1 MLPGVIVDER
11 IHLPK
16 LERDSPVCISIYSE
30 SRGIIKGPVAVGR
43 CLMSS
48 DEMISSNMKGKGV
61 HILHYYQDELWN
73 FGTRETVPII
83 DASKILTPSNSEQ
96 ELQQSK
102 TMGAIEVPEILSD
115 TVAELNITEQDEVV
129 ELPPEEDNKT
139 EQLEENE
146 SQEEFL
152 RKAFLY
158 ALRYQLPEDIKFPLD
173 VGQFYAS
180 YLLKSL
186 PEGRKIDMKKTK
198 YKKFSTFLQEVNQTA
213 GDGEWFVKVLSKKG
227 IDSIVDINLQHP
239 EVQNAA
245 PLDSSNSS
253 GF

>member
-1 MLPGVIVDER
+1 MFR
-11 IHLPK
+11 QIH
-16 LERDSPVCISIYSE
+16 IYS
-30 SRGIIKGPVAVGR
+30 R
-43 CLMSS
+43 
-48 DEMISSNMKGKGV
+48 
-61 HILHYYQDELWN
+61 N
-73 FGTRETVPII
+73 FGTRDTVPIVE
-83 DASKILTPSNSEQ
+83 ASNILTPSNSEQ

-102 TMGAIEVPEILSD
+102 AMGAKEVPENLSD
-115 TVAELNITEQDEVV
+115 TVAELNLTEQDEVV
-129 ELPPEEDNKT
+129 ELPPEGENKT

-146 SQEEFL
+146 SQEELL

-227 IDSIVDINLQHP
+227 IDSIVDVSL
-239 EVQNAA
+239 
-245 PLDSSNSS
+245 
-253 GF
+253 FF